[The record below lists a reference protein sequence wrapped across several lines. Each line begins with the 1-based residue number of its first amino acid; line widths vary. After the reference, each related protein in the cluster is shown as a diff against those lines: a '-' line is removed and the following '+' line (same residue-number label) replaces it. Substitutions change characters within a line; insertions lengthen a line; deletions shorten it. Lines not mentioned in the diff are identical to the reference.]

1 MPRGGHNI
9 KPQAEKKLN
18 GTYKPSRDAGRME
31 ESTRHLETIP
41 PPPLHFDARQIA
53 KWDECCKLMKEAGV
67 LASMDLDA
75 ICMYVENWFMAADA
89 YEDLRDNG
97 MTVWVEKYNKE
108 GKLESKRPMTN
119 PAFRQ
124 YQDCQKV
131 LNPLMQQ
138 FGFTPKARM
147 AIKLSAPK
155 QKKESP
161 ILALLSKR
169 KTGTNG

>member
-9 KPQAEKKLN
+9 KPISEKKLN
-18 GTYKPSRDAGRME
+18 GTSRKDRDAGRME
-31 ESTRHLETIP
+31 TYVKPMETLP
-41 PPPLHFDARQIA
+41 PPPPHFDERQKE
-53 KWDECCKLMKEAGV
+53 KWQECCKLMKEAGV
-67 LASMDLDA
+67 LANMDLDA
-75 ICMYVENWFMAADA
+75 IAMYVENWFMAADA
-89 YEDLRDNG
+89 YADLRDNG

-108 GKLESKRPMTN
+108 GNLESKRPMTN

-124 YQDCQKV
+124 YQDCQKI

-138 FGFTPKARM
+138 FGFTPKSRM
-147 AIKLSAPK
+147 AIRLNAPK
-155 QKKESP
+155 PKNESP